1 MAPIATATASRPD
14 GAASPS
20 ASPAVRTAQ
29 PCATRIDS
37 RPAGIGFPGLA
48 TRSRSTSATSFT
60 APIDNCMHSMDRPSR
75 DAVTGLAPATTAM
88 PAVATAF
95 KRDGKAWLRRISPTA
110 RRSAP
115 GQEAGSD
122 VDQLVEVRD
131 QVVDQPA
138 AAVGHEP
145 ADARYQRPQAD
156 RRHDQMTAAVAPE
169 RARRAA
175 TESEHPFEFSLA

>member
-1 MAPIATATASRPD
+1 MAPIATATAPRPD

-29 PCATRIDS
+29 LRATRIDS
-37 RPAGIGFPGLA
+37 RPAGIGFLGLA
-48 TRSRSTSATSFT
+48 TRSSSTSARSFT
-60 APIDNCMHSMDRPSR
+60 APIDSCMHNMDRPSR
-75 DAVTGLAPATTAM
+75 DAVTASPPATTAI

-95 KRDGKAWLRRISPTA
+95 KRDGNAWLRRTSPTA

-122 VDQLVEVRD
+122 VDQLVEVCN

-138 AAVGHEP
+138 TAVGHEP
-145 ADARYQRPQAD
+145 ADARYQRPQA
-156 RRHDQMTAAVAPE
+156 
-169 RARRAA
+169 
-175 TESEHPFEFSLA
+175 